1 MQLASSFTPMSLLSN
16 EKEKLMQRSKAFTLI
31 ELLVVIAII
40 AILAAILFPVFAQ
53 AREKARAISC
63 LSNTKQIGLAAL
75 MYAQDYDETL
85 VPAGN
90 RYAHQN
96 VQCFDG
102 NTNFNSNP
110 RAWVDWELPL
120 IPYIKTPD
128 IFICPDERQFGC
140 AGYAMN
146 TDSSDDDFPG
156 APSPPGVWGPITADA
171 PGIPMVTLAGV
182 VAPAECL
189 FIYDSHDENL
199 EDLFDPTIVAAGQ
212 PDTEGWEQMDSW
224 LQAVKAGLISD
235 TAIVQK
241 FPIGPWRH
249 TSLMNVLWLDGHSKA
264 TRFSSLEQ
272 KNLNIQDQNYTSAN
286 DPNWPE

>member
-1 MQLASSFTPMSLLSN
+1 MN
-16 EKEKLMQRSKAFTLI
+16 RIRHRSRSGVTLI

-63 LSNTKQIGLAAL
+63 LSNTKQIGLAAM

-96 VQCFDG
+96 VPCFDG
-102 NTNFNSNP
+102 NSNFNPNP
-110 RAWVDWELPL
+110 RAWVDWEIPL
-120 IPYIKTPD
+120 LPYIKTAD
-128 IFICPDERQFGC
+128 IFICPDRRQFGC

-156 APSPPGVWGPITADA
+156 PPSPPGVWGPDTADA
-171 PGIPMVTLAGV
+171 QGVPMVTLAGIT
-182 VAPAECL
+182 APAECL
-189 FIYDSHDENL
+189 YIYDSHDSNL
-199 EDLFDPTIVAAGQ
+199 EKLFSSTVTASGQ
-212 PDTEGWEQMDSW
+212 PDTEGWETMDSW
-224 LQAVKAGLISD
+224 LQALKGGLITD
-235 TAIVQK
+235 TALLQN

-249 TSLMNVLWLDGHSKA
+249 TSMLNVLWADGHSKA
-264 TRFSSLEQ
+264 VRFSSLEQ
-272 KNLNIQDQNYTSAN
+272 KNLNIQDQNYTLAN
-286 DPNWPE
+286 DPLWPE